1 MFIYINIYL
10 YREQRAYGNCK
21 ALRLR
26 MHFTWHLSLI
36 KVEHHLSYII
46 SNQAQIADV
55 CQLPGKSILL
65 IFVNRKQQAVDELR
79 HVKVIGMTTTGAA
92 KYQDVLQRV
101 KPRVII
107 VEEAAEVLEAHI
119 ISSLN
124 TSCQHLILIGE

>member
-1 MFIYINIYL
+1 M
-10 YREQRAYGNCK
+10 
-21 ALRLR
+21 
-26 MHFTWHLSLI
+26 
-36 KVEHHLSYII
+36 SYII

-55 CQLPGKSILL
+55 CQLHGKSILL
-65 IFVNRKQQAVDELR
+65 FFVNRKQQAVDELR
-79 HVKVIGMTTTGAA
+79 QVKVIGMTTTGAA

-124 TSCQHLILIGE
+124 NNCQHLILIGK